1 MGYDTDQMIR
11 SCEMNTPSLGRLAA
25 VAAFGAGLGAFG
37 AASAATNLLTNG
49 GFEQPPVTVT
59 DYSAGST
66 AITGFTVVG
75 LPGGDSTVSLVNNSA
90 FGGLG
95 VLSSEGAQF
104 VDLTGNVGR
113 GAGVRSDNFAT
124 QAGATYAVTFDVGAF
139 FVGTTSFGNATVE
152 LFVNGVQA
160 GSFQNILSLSTAGSD
175 YQTFSHSFIGTGAAT
190 NVAFY
195 ASQSVTSSN
204 LGVGLD
210 NVGVTM
216 TAPPSSGVV
225 PEPATWAMMIIGFG
239 AAGSSIRRRKLVVA

>member
-1 MGYDTDQMIR
+1 
-11 SCEMNTPSLGRLAA
+11 MNISNLGGLA
-25 VAAFGAGLGAFG
+25 VAAALGAGLGAFG
-37 AASAATNLLTNG
+37 AASAASNLLTNG
-49 GFEQPPVTVT
+49 GFEQPLVSNT
-59 DYSAGST
+59 YYLAGST

-75 LPGGDSTVSLVNNSA
+75 LPGGDSTVALVNNSA

-104 VDLTGNVGR
+104 VDLTGNIGR

-139 FVGTTSFGNATVE
+139 FVGATSFGNATVE

-160 GSFQNILSLSTAGSD
+160 GSFQNILSLSTPGSD
-175 YQTFSHSFIGTGAAT
+175 YQTFSHSFIGSGAAT

-195 ASQSVTSSN
+195 SSRSPTSSN

-216 TAPPSSGVV
+216 TAPPPSGGV
-225 PEPATWAMMIIGFG
+225 PEPSAWALMIMGFG
-239 AAGSSIRRRKLVVA
+239 MAGSLFRRRRYLAR

>member
-1 MGYDTDQMIR
+1 
-11 SCEMNTPSLGRLAA
+11 MNISNLGGLA
-25 VAAFGAGLGAFG
+25 VAAALGAGLGAFG
-37 AASAATNLLTNG
+37 AASAASNLLTNG
-49 GFEQPPVTVT
+49 GFEQPLVSNT
-59 DYSAGST
+59 YYLAGST

-75 LPGGDSTVSLVNNSA
+75 LPGGDSTVALVNNSA

-95 VLSSEGAQF
+95 VLSSEGTQF
-104 VDLTGNVGR
+104 LDLTGNIGR

-124 QAGATYAVTFDVGAF
+124 LVGATYAVTFDVGAF
-139 FVGTTSFGNATVE
+139 FVRGSGSFGNATVE

-160 GSFQNILSLSTAGSD
+160 GSFQNILSLSTPGSD

-195 ASQSVTSSN
+195 SSQSLTSSN

-216 TAPPSSGVV
+216 TAPPPSGGV
-225 PEPATWAMMIIGFG
+225 PEPDAWMLMIVGFG
-239 AAGSSIRRRKLVVA
+239 MAGSLFRRRRAQAR